1 MSSPSEPVDTTWMS
15 RSTSASEN
23 FMTAPLP
30 NCFSIWAS
38 AALRALPRSVRD
50 LASFMSMTF
59 SIWLALVR
67 FGNRWPDYCTAIL
80 YKQSVFRPRPRNSGR
95 ARADL
100 GQAFAGAPQRV
111 QRRPGPDRST
121 IARELHGLGP
131 GLDVERR
138 PAETDRAHRLA
149 GHRSAG
155 AGHAGDRQRQL
166 RGAA

>member
-50 LASFMSMTF
+50 FASFMSMTF

-80 YKQSVFRPRPRNSGR
+80 YKQSVFRPRPADS
-95 ARADL
+95 AACHVDL
-100 GQAFAGAPQRV
+100 GQAFAGAAQRV
-111 QRRPGPDRST
+111 QRRPGPNH
-121 IARELHGLGP
+121 AAVAGEAHGFGPALG
-131 GLDVERR
+131 
-138 PAETDRAHRLA
+138 
-149 GHRSAG
+149 
-155 AGHAGDRQRQL
+155 
-166 RGAA
+166 